1 MNCRIET
8 FKYVEGDP
16 MADQDQTTISQQEV
30 EQVAGKLEAFMQ
42 NLPEQEQNVL
52 GWILTRAAAAPDTD
66 TAGYGSFSPTL
77 AGFNTPIAGQLG
89 LASGF
94 GRAAS
99 GTTSVTWAYKFGRT
113 GFEGVSRPF
122 ELR

>member
-1 MNCRIET
+1 
-8 FKYVEGDP
+8 
-16 MADQDQTTISQQEV
+16 MADQDKTTISRSDV
-30 EQVAGKLEAFMQ
+30 EDVASKLESFMQ

-52 GWILTRAAAAPDTD
+52 GWVLTRAAAAPDTD
-66 TAGYGSFSPTL
+66 TAGYALGSPAL
-77 AGFNTPIAGQLG
+77 ATFNTPIASQLG

-99 GTTSVTWAYKFGRT
+99 GTTTVTWAYKFGKQ
-113 GFEGVSRPF
+113 GFESLGRPF